1 MCCLY
6 LLIYRKKKQKKEL
19 RDKTRLW
26 LVKLQTTDSKV
37 DPNKS
42 AKLDLTKRDFEH
54 SSLISHSL
62 SDFH

>member
-1 MCCLY
+1 MLSLY
-6 LLIYRKKKQKKEL
+6 RLIYRKKKKDL
-19 RDKTRLW
+19 PDKTELW

-42 AKLDLTKRDFEH
+42 AQLDLTKRDLEH

-62 SDFH
+62 PDFH